1 MDIVNYIILWPK
13 AYYYSGT
20 RWPCAKSEDKELSRN
35 NFSFW
40 HTASK
45 KNSINRSLAFRA
57 CKYTT
62 AQ

>member
-13 AYYYSGT
+13 AYYYSST

-40 HTASK
+40 HK
-45 KNSINRSLAFRA
+45 
-57 CKYTT
+57 
-62 AQ
+62 